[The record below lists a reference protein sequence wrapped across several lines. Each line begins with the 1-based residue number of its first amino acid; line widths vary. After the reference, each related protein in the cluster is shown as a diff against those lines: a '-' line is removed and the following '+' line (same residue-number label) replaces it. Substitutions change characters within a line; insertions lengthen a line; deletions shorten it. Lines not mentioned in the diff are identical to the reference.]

1 MVLIPASLFQFE
13 TPRRRRDASM
23 ASARRHPTATPSTRL
38 PLRRED
44 DEGEESDDDSLAGQ
58 AVVTVR
64 TAMMNVKRASIVA
77 LGNLAEY
84 TEGLFA
90 PHLDAALECLK
101 VLVDYFH
108 HEIRERAAIALQQLV
123 HGACLAHGG
132 PARDPSYS
140 APPNDEKEPKAN
152 NGVESKFNSCFN
164 FGCVGV
170 WVRCCSLYDEECI
183 SRRSCLSLSLSEDR
197 GAEIT

>member
-1 MVLIPASLFQFE
+1 M
-13 TPRRRRDASM
+13 TPRRRDAVDAS
-23 ASARRHPTATPSTRL
+23 AH
-38 PLRRED
+38 RRED

-90 PHLDAALECLK
+90 PHLDSALQCLK

-152 NGVESKFNSCFN
+152 NRVESKFNLCFN
-164 FGCVGV
+164 LRCFVV
-170 WVRCCSLYDEECI
+170 SVSCCSLCAVACI
-183 SRRSCLSLSLSEDR
+183 SRRSCPSLGLSEDR
-197 GAEIT
+197 GAEIATT